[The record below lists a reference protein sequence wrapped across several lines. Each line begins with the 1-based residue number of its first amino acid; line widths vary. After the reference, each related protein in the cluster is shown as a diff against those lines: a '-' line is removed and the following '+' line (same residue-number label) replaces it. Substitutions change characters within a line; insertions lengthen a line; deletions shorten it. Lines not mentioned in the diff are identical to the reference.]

1 MAEMI
6 AITPV
11 ASVTEYAALMRSC
24 KIIALIR
31 MWGKD
36 HFKKLKWLSDDDVA
50 LTQAEH
56 ACNFWQYLRDVGQL
70 QAARILCASVAR
82 LADGE
87 AVDVPSNIQRHAFKN
102 TPEHRKQW

>member
-1 MAEMI
+1 
-6 AITPV
+6 
-11 ASVTEYAALMRSC
+11 
-24 KIIALIR
+24 

-102 TPEHRKQW
+102 TPEHRKPW